1 MIKSFIARLVTAS
14 MWMKVFG
21 LMLIDL
27 IVFPALL
34 WLSYELRL
42 SDVSIYTS
50 DSISQFYFDELWVS
64 LLAVASLFACGIYY
78 FVIRASNENLI
89 FRLSI
94 ATAIIVISTFILK
107 SITHTFIPV
116 SVILMFGF
124 MVLFWVLL
132 SRAGIRL
139 LVRNILSSSKVSKR
153 IAIYGAGAAGQR
165 IAQAL
170 LNSDEHVPLFFIDDD
185 KNLINRRAGKL
196 KIYSAQAGL
205 EALKDYEIDE
215 ILIALPSVSRAR
227 KNEIVEFLS
236 QSGLRIMELPA
247 LNKLVDGNVNI
258 ADIKEVNI
266 IDLLGRDP
274 VDPVPELF
282 SKNISD
288 KIVMVTGA
296 GGSIGSELC
305 RQIIR
310 NRPKLL
316 LLYEIS
322 EYALY
327 AIEQDLK
334 DIMHKESINGV
345 RVFPLLGS
353 VQNTQRLTDIM
364 RAFQVETLYHAAAY
378 KHVPMVEYNVIEGVQ
393 NNIFGTYNT
402 AKAAIDAGVK
412 SFVLIS
418 TDKAV
423 RPTNVMGSTKRIA
436 ELCLQALAS
445 EKGKSHNTL
454 FSMVRFGNVLGSS
467 GSVIPLFKKQIEQGG
482 PITVTDE
489 RIIRYFMTIPEAAQL
504 VIQAGAMA
512 KGGDVFIL
520 DMGEPVKIVDL
531 AKNLI
536 KLSGRSIKDNQ
547 NPNGEIEIRF
557 TGLRPGEKLYE
568 ELLIGDDNVEPT
580 YHERI
585 MTAREVCLP
594 LNELNDLISQLEEA
608 CVNNDCEQIRHLLLN
623 APTGYHPVSELA
635 DFVWSRQ
642 QNLNH

>member
-1 MIKSFIARLVTAS
+1 M
-14 MWMKVFG
+14 
-21 LMLIDL
+21 
-27 IVFPALL
+27 
-34 WLSYELRL
+34 
-42 SDVSIYTS
+42 
-50 DSISQFYFDELWVS
+50 
-64 LLAVASLFACGIYY
+64 
-78 FVIRASNENLI
+78 
-89 FRLSI
+89 
-94 ATAIIVISTFILK
+94 
-107 SITHTFIPV
+107 
-116 SVILMFGF
+116 
-124 MVLFWVLL
+124 
-132 SRAGIRL
+132 
-139 LVRNILSSSKVSKR
+139 
-153 IAIYGAGAAGQR
+153 
-165 IAQAL
+165 
-170 LNSDEHVPLFFIDDD
+170 
-185 KNLINRRAGKL
+185 
-196 KIYSAQAGL
+196 
-205 EALKDYEIDE
+205 EALRRYEIDE

-236 QSGLRIMELPA
+236 QSHLRIMELPG
-247 LNKLVDGNVNI
+247 LTELVDGKINI
-258 ADIKEVNI
+258 ADMKEINI

-282 SKNISD
+282 SKNIRD
-288 KIVMVTGA
+288 QIVMVTGA

-316 LLYEIS
+316 LLFEIS

-334 DIMHKESINGV
+334 DIMHKESIMGV
-345 RVFPLLGS
+345 VVHPLLGS
-353 VQNTQRLTDIM
+353 VQNTQRLTEIM
-364 RAFQVETLYHAAAY
+364 QAFKVDTLYHAAAY
-378 KHVPMVEYNVIEGVQ
+378 KHVPMVEYNVVEGVQ

-402 AKAAIDAGVK
+402 AKAAIKAKVK

-423 RPTNVMGSTKRIA
+423 RPTNVMGTTKRIA
-436 ELCLQALAS
+436 ELCLQALAT
-445 EKGKSHNTL
+445 EKGKTHETL

-531 AKNLI
+531 ARNLI
-536 KLSGRSIKDNQ
+536 KLSGFSVRDEKHPD
-547 NPNGEIEIRF
+547 GEIEICF

-568 ELLIGDDNVEPT
+568 ELLVGDDNVEPT

-585 MTAREVCLP
+585 MTAHEDYLP
-594 LNELNDLISQLEEA
+594 LETLNALVTELEKA
-608 CVNNDCEQIRHLLLN
+608 CDNNDCERIRDLLLG
-623 APTGYHPVSELA
+623 APAGYQPVSNLA
-635 DFVWSRQ
+635 DFVWTKQ
-642 QNLNH
+642 QNLTH